1 MTGYVVYER
10 RDLVVVLTTVRTVLH
25 RKHIVLDVKAQV
37 LQLANILGRSS
48 VSKRVYL
55 SFIFMAFLTTG
66 IWLAG
71 GGPSSISSFSGF
83 CK

>member
-10 RDLVVVLTTVRTVLH
+10 RDLVVVLTTVLH
-25 RKHIVLDVKAQV
+25 RKHIALDVKAQV